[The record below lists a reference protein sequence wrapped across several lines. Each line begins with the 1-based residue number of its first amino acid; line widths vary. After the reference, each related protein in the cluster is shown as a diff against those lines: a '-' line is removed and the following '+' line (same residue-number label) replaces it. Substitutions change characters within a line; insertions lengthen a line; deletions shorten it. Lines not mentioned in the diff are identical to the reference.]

1 MVKPS
6 KAEDKNK
13 EEENQMKKLLVL
25 GMTLML
31 FVAMGSVA
39 MANDLDSA
47 TLSVGAGVATY
58 GKIRDWPEFLDLGTL
73 SGEAGETKSAETSE
87 FRIVRN
93 DALLITLF
101 LEKPLTSTFG
111 LDVIDWIPGELPAQI
126 QLGTTVSLSLEVVS
140 RAFFGFPI
148 GSEWLNDVI
157 TVSAG
162 PNVPKQPSGSFVTN
176 SYGEY
181 LLGKLWD
188 AVGYKLKVEAVLG
201 DVDDQSAGD
210 YKGEVVLTISAPLT

>member
-1 MVKPS
+1 
-6 KAEDKNK
+6 
-13 EEENQMKKLLVL
+13 MKKLLVL

-39 MANDLDSA
+39 MANDLGSA

-58 GKIRDWPEFLDLGTL
+58 GEIREWPGSLDLGTL

-111 LDVIDWIPGELPAQI
+111 LDVIDWIPGELQAQI
-126 QLGTTVSLSLEVVS
+126 QLGTKVSLSLEV
-140 RAFFGFPI
+140 RAFPY
-148 GSEWLNDVI
+148 GSKWLNDVI
-157 TVSAG
+157 AVSAG
-162 PNVPKQPSGSFVTN
+162 RNVPEQPSASFLTS
-176 SYGEY
+176 SYAEY
-181 LLGKLWD
+181 LKDKSRG

-201 DVDDQSAGD
+201 DVDEQPAGD
-210 YKGEVVLTISAPLT
+210 YEGEVVLTISAPLS

>member
-1 MVKPS
+1 MKPS

-58 GKIRDWPEFLDLGTL
+58 GEIRDWPEFLDLGTL

-101 LEKPLTSTFG
+101 LEKPLTASFD
-111 LDVIDWIPGELPAQI
+111 LDLNDLIPGTSIASMQV
-126 QLGTTVSLSLEVVS
+126 GTTVSLSLQVVN
-140 RAFFGFPI
+140 RILGFPI
-148 GSEWLNDVI
+148 GSKWQNDVI
-157 TVSAG
+157 AVSAG
-162 PNVPKQPSGSFVTN
+162 PNVPEQPSASFVTS
-176 SYGEY
+176 SYAEY
-181 LLGKLWD
+181 LLGKFWG

-201 DVDDQSAGD
+201 DVDEQPAGD
-210 YKGEVVLTISAPLT
+210 YEGEVVLTISAPLS

>member
-1 MVKPS
+1 VVKPS

-47 TLSVGAGVATY
+47 TLSVEAGVATY
-58 GKIRDWPEFLDLGTL
+58 GEIRDWPEFLDLGTL

-101 LEKPLTSTFG
+101 LEKPLTSI
-111 LDVIDWIPGELPAQI
+111 DVIDYWIPGELPAQI
-126 QLGTTVSLSLEVVS
+126 QLGTTVSLSQEVVS
-140 RAFFGFPI
+140 WTLFGFR
-148 GSEWLNDVI
+148 SEWQNDVI

-162 PNVPKQPSGSFVTN
+162 PNVPEQPSGSFVTN

-181 LLGKLWD
+181 LLGKLQG

-201 DVDDQSAGD
+201 DVDEQPAGD
-210 YKGEVVLTISAPLT
+210 YEGEVVLTISAPLS

>member
-1 MVKPS
+1 
-6 KAEDKNK
+6 
-13 EEENQMKKLLVL
+13 MKKLLVL

-58 GKIRDWPEFLDLGTL
+58 GEIRDWPEFLDLGTL

-101 LEKPLTSTFG
+101 LEKPLTASFD
-111 LDVIDWIPGELPAQI
+111 LDLNDLIPGTSIASMQV
-126 QLGTTVSLSLEVVS
+126 GTTVSLSLEVVS

-148 GSEWLNDVI
+148 GSKWLNDVI
-157 TVSAG
+157 AVSAG
-162 PNVPKQPSGSFVTN
+162 PNVPEQPSASFVTS
-176 SYGEY
+176 SYAEY
-181 LLGKLWD
+181 LLGKFWD

-201 DVDDQSAGD
+201 DVDEQPAGD
-210 YKGEVVLTISAPLT
+210 YEGEVVLTISAPLS